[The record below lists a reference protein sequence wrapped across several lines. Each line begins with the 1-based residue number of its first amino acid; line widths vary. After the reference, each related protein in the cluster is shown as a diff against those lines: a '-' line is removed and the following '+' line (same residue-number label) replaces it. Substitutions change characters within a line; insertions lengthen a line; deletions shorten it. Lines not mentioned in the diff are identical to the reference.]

1 MLECMKPAI
10 VVLTA
15 LAIAG
20 LSDVK
25 SRDIDPVFW
34 MISIPL
40 ATGVYAYSCGPQTV
54 SLGSLLLPLLAIAY
68 MPAIVS
74 LVLYKLGLLGG
85 ADVWALTLIAAGFPL
100 HPALPIPSTLAAV
113 IIGSVTMMMHRAAS
127 VARVCGIRCVIK
139 ARVRVDSGRIISDP
153 RMRFW
158 IVDAGEGIDVSQEPW
173 EIVARN
179 WSSKRLVKASP
190 GLPYI
195 AHLALGLGVYIIILV
210 LVVDWIP

>member
-10 VVLTA
+10 VVLAA

-40 ATGVYAYSCGPQTV
+40 ATGVYTYSCGPQTV

-68 MPAIVS
+68 VPAIVS
-74 LVLYKLGLLGG
+74 LILYKLGLLGG

-100 HPALPIPSTLAAV
+100 HPALPVPSTLAAV
-113 IIGSVTMMMHRAAS
+113 IIGSVTMMLHRAAS
-127 VARVCGIRCVIK
+127 VARVCGVKCIVKPRI
-139 ARVRVDSGRIISDP
+139 RVDAERVIGDS

-158 IVDAGEGIDVSQEPW
+158 ILDAGDGVDVSQEPW

-179 WSSKRLVKASP
+179 WGSKRVVKASP
-190 GLPYI
+190 GLPYV
-195 AHLALGLGVYIIILV
+195 AHLALGLGGYVAILV
-210 LVVDWIP
+210 LVL